1 MFNFA
6 SSYTITYPLMYR
18 FTASPSS
25 AEQTVHHL
33 SADGRQLFLVYI
45 TEHEQESLRRFKP
58 ETLRLLLGEYCTC
71 ISEGMP
77 DGSDALY
84 QRLTDGLGLTPS
96 KAKRMSGSLRK
107 LFTNHLVLTEGLEPV
122 CANLS
127 CERSGDG
134 GLSIRAG
141 MVEIGEVE
149 VLTPDADAPNGTA
162 DHGGQNGAQH
172 NDKKQE
178 EPDKVL
184 EEPEKEQEEPDK
196 KLEEHNKSDEQEE
209 HDKSKELEKHDKSD
223 NQEEQ
228 RQGDST
234 GGQSSGDPSPH
245 WWNLSTPVIVVLFLL
260 LAAVS
265 FFVTLL
271 LTGRISL
278 GAS

>member
-1 MFNFA
+1 
-6 SSYTITYPLMYR
+6 MYR

-45 TEHEQESLRRFKP
+45 TEHEQESRRRFKS
-58 ETLRLLLGEYCTC
+58 ETLRLLLEAYCTC

-122 CANLS
+122 CENLS

-134 GLSIRAG
+134 RLSIRAG
-141 MVEIGEVE
+141 MVVIGVVE

-162 DHGGQNGAQH
+162 DNGGQNGAQH
-172 NDKKQE
+172 NDKEQEEPGKVLE
-178 EPDKVL
+178 EPDKEQ

-223 NQEEQ
+223 EQEEQ

>member
-1 MFNFA
+1 
-6 SSYTITYPLMYR
+6 MYR

-45 TEHEQESLRRFKP
+45 TEHEQESRRRFKS
-58 ETLRLLLGEYCTC
+58 ETLRLLLEAYCTC

-84 QRLTDGLGLTPS
+84 QRLTDGLGLTS
-96 KAKRMSGSLRK
+96 SEARRMSGSLRK

-122 CANLS
+122 CENLS

-134 GLSIRAG
+134 RLSVRAG
-141 MVEIGEVE
+141 MVVIGVVE

-172 NDKKQE
+172 NDKEQE
-178 EPDKVL
+178 EPGKEQEEPGKVL
-184 EEPEKEQEEPDK
+184 EEPDK
-196 KLEEHNKSDEQEE
+196 KLEEHDKSDEQEE

-223 NQEEQ
+223 EQEEQ

>member
-1 MFNFA
+1 
-6 SSYTITYPLMYR
+6 MYR

-45 TEHEQESLRRFKP
+45 TEHEQESLRRFKS
-58 ETLRLLLGEYCTC
+58 ETLLLLLEEYCTC

-107 LFTNHLVLTEGLEPV
+107 LFTNHLVLTEGLEPA

-134 GLSIRAG
+134 RLSIRAG
-141 MVEIGEVE
+141 IVEIGEVE

-172 NDKKQE
+172 NDKEQE

-184 EEPEKEQEEPDK
+184 EEHEKEQEEPDK
-196 KLEEHNKSDEQEE
+196 KLEEHDKSD
-209 HDKSKELEKHDKSD
+209 DKKELDKSD

-234 GGQSSGDPSPH
+234 GGQLSVDPSPH

>member
-1 MFNFA
+1 
-6 SSYTITYPLMYR
+6 MYR

>member
-1 MFNFA
+1 M
-6 SSYTITYPLMYR
+6 
-18 FTASPSS
+18 
-25 AEQTVHHL
+25 HHL

-45 TEHEQESLRRFKP
+45 TEHEQESRRRFKS
-58 ETLRLLLGEYCTC
+58 ETLRLLLEAYCTC

-84 QRLTDGLGLTPS
+84 QRLTDGLGLTS
-96 KAKRMSGSLRK
+96 SEARRMSGSLRK

-122 CANLS
+122 CENLS

-134 GLSIRAG
+134 RLSVRAG
-141 MVEIGEVE
+141 MVVIGVVE

-162 DHGGQNGAQH
+162 DHGGQNGAQY
-172 NDKKQE
+172 NDKEQEEPDKEQE

-184 EEPEKEQEEPDK
+184 EEPDK
-196 KLEEHNKSDEQEE
+196 VLEEHDKVLEE
-209 HDKSKELEKHDKSD
+209 HDKSDE
-223 NQEEQ
+223 QEEQ

>member
-1 MFNFA
+1 
-6 SSYTITYPLMYR
+6 MYR

-45 TEHEQESLRRFKP
+45 TEHEQESLRRFKS
-58 ETLRLLLGEYCTC
+58 ETLRLLLEAYCTC

-134 GLSIRAG
+134 RLSIRAG

-172 NDKKQE
+172 NDKEQE
-178 EPDKVL
+178 EPGKVL

-196 KLEEHNKSDEQEE
+196 KLEEHDKSDEQEK
-209 HDKSKELEKHDKSD
+209 HDKSQEQEKHDKSD
-223 NQEEQ
+223 EQEEQ